1 MFKFLANKA
10 LEWKMRDIPEAQRE
24 MIKAVMEQNPKLFE
38 SIAKEIEAKKK
49 AGIAEQAASL
59 QVFFAKKHEIAKA
72 LQAAAASQQ
81 K

>member
-1 MFKFLANKA
+1 MLKFLANKA
-10 LEWKMRDIPEAQRE
+10 LEWKLRGVPEAQRE

-49 AGIAEQAASL
+49 AGIDEQAASL
-59 QVFFAKKHEIAKA
+59 QVFFAKKQEIAKA